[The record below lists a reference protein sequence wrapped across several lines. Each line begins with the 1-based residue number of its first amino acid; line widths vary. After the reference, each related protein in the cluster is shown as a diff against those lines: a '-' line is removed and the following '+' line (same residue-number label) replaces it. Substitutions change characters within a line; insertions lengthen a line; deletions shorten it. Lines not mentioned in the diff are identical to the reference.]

1 MREISKQLGFS
12 VGTGHRTLS
21 SVEKKRSDIA
31 EGRKEGWIMLN
42 DNEQRTKY
50 TNELLEALEYW
61 VENNNMV
68 CHSPFKDNLV
78 IKRDRDGSIVR
89 DPTTR
94 QPVRVQ
100 KMMLMCNPRI
110 LHNHM
115 IEHFE
120 DATEGN
126 RVVISESKLRDI
138 LKTSCSHVKKMSAR
152 EKLMCGCKTCVIF
165 EDIHECLNLF
175 RKKCITRLKRELL
188 GMRDGRRKFDMSAKL
203 DTYIQQVCNNPTDLH
218 PKYKS
223 GWDAASQLGCPHV
236 TIDNRYY
243 CRFQCAVQEC
253 TECSNNWKD
262 LIPAMERECTER
274 ISYVIFGTHSKCSYH
289 GDGAMRVEGKECIC
303 EQCEIMSDEKKQSLK
318 GGTPKVR
325 QVKLRIMMTEPLNE
339 FIKIGGTY
347 EKYLWKM
354 FQHQVHVKLLG
365 SKFGVR
371 MCYDH
376 FKQNDGVIVVEMDY
390 SERYQPVPMREIQSE
405 NFAKDADVSME
416 IRIVSFQDTKI
427 PICQDERYLIHIWLT
442 KNLK

>member
-42 DNEQRTKY
+42 DDEQQTKY
-50 TNELLEALEYW
+50 TNELLEAWEYW

-68 CHSPFKDNLV
+68 RHCPFKDNLV
-78 IKRDRDGSIVR
+78 IKPDRDGSIVQ

-126 RVVISESKLRDI
+126 REVISESKLRDI

-152 EKLMCGCKTCVIF
+152 EKLMCGCETCVIF
-165 EDIHECLNLF
+165 EDIHECLNLVW
-175 RKKCITRLKRELL
+175 KKYIMRLKRELQ
-188 GMRDGRRKFDMSAKL
+188 GMRDGRRKFDLPAKL
-203 DTYIQQVCNNPTDLH
+203 DTYIQQVCKNPTDLH

-253 TECSNNWKD
+253 TECSNIWKD

-274 ISYVIFGTHSKCSYH
+274 ISNVIFGTHSKCGYH

-303 EQCEIMSDEKKQSLK
+303 EQCEIMSDEKN
-318 GGTPKVR
+318 KV
-325 QVKLRIMMTEPLNE
+325 
-339 FIKIGGTY
+339 
-347 EKYLWKM
+347 
-354 FQHQVHVKLLG
+354 
-365 SKFGVR
+365 
-371 MCYDH
+371 
-376 FKQNDGVIVVEMDY
+376 
-390 SERYQPVPMREIQSE
+390 
-405 NFAKDADVSME
+405 
-416 IRIVSFQDTKI
+416 
-427 PICQDERYLIHIWLT
+427 
-442 KNLK
+442 